1 MANEIVATIAKLLFF
16 IDASKTGNQ
25 NTRHFIPRGSLKI
38 VIDFNNPEFME
49 NPYPALAE
57 VRKVGKPVLHE
68 ETGLY
73 LAASYQDANAV
84 LRNRS
89 LGRIFKPRQPEEDW
103 NTFNWLHSDS
113 LLDSEPPKHTR
124 LRSLLVKAFNKNKIE
139 SLRPDVERL
148 TAGLLKD
155 IESKL
160 EETGQFDVIGD
171 FAEPLPVK
179 VIAALL
185 GFPDEDEH
193 LLRPWSQAIVKMYEV
208 NPSEKVQAEAQQASH
223 EFAEYV
229 RGLME
234 QRKRNP
240 GTDLISD
247 LAAVEEDGQKLN
259 AQELIA
265 TCVLLLNA
273 GHEASVNGFGN
284 GFVALLQRPDQFELL
299 KNRPYDL
306 AATAVD
312 EFIRFDAPLHLFE
325 RTATEDV
332 EVGGVMIREGQK
344 IAALLGSANRD
355 EGVFAK
361 PTEMDITR
369 DPNPQI
375 GFGAGIH
382 FCIGA
387 PLARMEMTTSLPALV
402 AKYPNLKL
410 TGDPIR
416 RPGFVLRGYESINV
430 TI

>member
-1 MANEIVATIAKLLFF
+1 MVDF
-16 IDASKTGNQ
+16 Q
-25 NTRHFIPRGSLKI
+25 NA
-38 VIDFNNPEFME
+38 DFLE

-57 VRKVGKPVLHE
+57 LRKAGQPVWHE
-68 ETGLY
+68 PSGMF
-73 LAASYQDANAV
+73 LAATYQDANAV

-89 LGRIFKPRQPEEDW
+89 LGRIFQPRQPDEDW
-103 NTFNWLHSDS
+103 NEFNWLHSDS

-148 TAGLLKD
+148 TTALLKD
-155 IESKL
+155 IETKL
-160 EETGQFDVIGD
+160 AETGQFDVIAD

-208 NPSEKVQAEAQQASH
+208 SRTPEDELAAQVASH

-229 RGLME
+229 RALME
-234 QRKRNP
+234 ERKRKP

-284 GFVALLQRPDQFELL
+284 GFVAMMERPDQHKLLAEKPFEL
-299 KNRPYDL
+299 
-306 AATAVD
+306 AETAVD

-325 RTATEDV
+325 RTATADV
-332 EVGGVMIREGQK
+332 EIGGVLVKEDQK
-344 IAALLGSANRD
+344 IASLLGSANRD
-355 EGVFAK
+355 ESVFQN
-361 PTEMDITR
+361 PTEMDLTR

-382 FCIGA
+382 FCLGA
-387 PLARMEMTTSLPALV
+387 PLARMEMTTSLPALM
-402 AKYPNLKL
+402 KRYPHLQL
-410 TGDPIR
+410 VSEPIR
-416 RPGFVLRGYESINV
+416 RPGFVLRGYEKVLV
-430 TI
+430 TV

>member
-1 MANEIVATIAKLLFF
+1 ML
-16 IDASKTGNQ
+16 
-25 NTRHFIPRGSLKI
+25 
-38 VIDFNNPEFME
+38 DFNDDAFIE

-57 VRKVGKPVLHE
+57 LRKIGKPVWHD
-68 ETGLY
+68 GAQMF
-73 LAASYQDANAV
+73 LAATYTDANAV

-89 LGRIFKPRQPEEDW
+89 LGRIFKAREPESDW

-124 LRSLLVKAFNKNKIE
+124 LRSLLVKAFNKNKID
-139 SLRPDVERL
+139 SLRPDVVRL
-148 TAGLLKD
+148 TESLLQGIQAK
-155 IESKL
+155 IEADG
-160 EETGQFDVIGD
+160 EFDVIAD

-193 LLRPWSQAIVKMYEV
+193 LLRPWSQAIVKMYELD
-208 NPSEKVQAEAQQASH
+208 PSEQTQTEAQQASQ
-223 EFAEYV
+223 EFADYV

-234 QRKRNP
+234 ARKVSP

-284 GFVALLQRPDQFELL
+284 GLVAAMQRPGQLQVLRDRPFEV
-299 KNRPYDL
+299 

-312 EFIRFDAPLHLFE
+312 EFLRFDAPLHLFE
-325 RTATEDV
+325 RTATADV
-332 EVGGVMIREGQK
+332 EIGGVLVREGQK
-344 IAALLGSANRD
+344 IASLLGSANRD
-355 EGVFAK
+355 ETVFSN

-369 DPNPQI
+369 DPNAHI

-387 PLARMEMTTSLPALV
+387 PLARMEMTTSLPALFER
-402 AKYPNLKL
+402 YPTLEL
-410 TGDPIR
+410 AAEPVR
-416 RPGFVLRGYESINV
+416 RPGFVLRGYESV
-430 TI
+430 RLRVG